1 MENRTAIRGA
11 RASKGLVVLF
21 AVIVAIGLG
30 VIAAFVAKSFT
41 GPAAATESPLVQST
55 YSGPGPDA
63 QERNTHRAVSPY
75 TYDADGKCIWY
86 GCVGSLP
93 QKPSVADDKP
103 SSGHGQLP

>member
-41 GPAAATESPLVQST
+41 APAAVTESPLVQST

-63 QERNTHRAVSPY
+63 QKRNNHARPLQY
-75 TYDADGKCIWY
+75 
-86 GCVGSLP
+86 
-93 QKPSVADDKP
+93 ADDKP
-103 SSGHGQLP
+103 STGHGQLP